1 MKSLKIKAN
10 ELSGDGIEYLQ
21 VAFFIAGS
29 DTGGFLLRHIPECGT
44 VLAKCQVLLCARTGS
59 QVVAEK
65 D

>member
-21 VAFFIAGS
+21 VSFFIAGS

-44 VLAKCQVLLCARTGS
+44 VLCQVPGAALCTDRVPS
-59 QVVAEK
+59 RC
-65 D
+65 